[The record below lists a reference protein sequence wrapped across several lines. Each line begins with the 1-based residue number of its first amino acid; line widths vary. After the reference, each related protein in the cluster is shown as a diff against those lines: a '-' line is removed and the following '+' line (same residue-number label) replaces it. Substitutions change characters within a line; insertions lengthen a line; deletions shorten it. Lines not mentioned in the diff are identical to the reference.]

1 MEEVGIDFELKI
13 RKLAGISVMGR
24 SGVGAGRSAQRPR
37 GSSEYGVSL
46 KDSTSRAAALSS
58 GIDLTLTWK
67 HVSVQHSL

>member
-1 MEEVGIDFELKI
+1 MEEVGIDLEHKI
-13 RKLAGISVMGR
+13 RKLARISVWGEE
-24 SGVGAGRSAQRPR
+24 GFGAGRSEQRPR